1 MKNIFLILLFIF
13 TSTHIYSQQQVYP
26 LHAEGDDFPNNSYF
40 KDMGGELDPYI
51 GVWKGDWNGKTVYLE
66 LRKVKYFLGIN
77 GKGNYRDMILGERK
91 IINSD
96 GSISVDRISN
106 FNELNPEFIGIG
118 SQFKNPAQKYITFAP
133 ENMCRASAKL
143 NITFLDAAKT
153 QMSLH
158 FIYNPGHIDESC
170 QYYDLIM
177 NQQQDFP
184 MNLPKDIVLT
194 KQ

>member
-1 MKNIFLILLFIF
+1 MKNILLILLLIF

-26 LHAEGDDFPNNSYF
+26 LHAEGDDIPNNSYF
-40 KDMGGELDPYI
+40 KDIDGELDPYV

-106 FNELNPEFIGIG
+106 FDEQVPEFKGIYSKFSNP
-118 SQFKNPAQKYITFAP
+118 SQKQIDFTPK
-133 ENMCRASAKL
+133 NMCRKSASL
-143 NITFLDAAKT
+143 DITFLDAAKT

-158 FIYNPGHIDESC
+158 FIYNPSTIDNSC
-170 QYYDLIM
+170 PYYNLVM
-177 NQQQDFP
+177 VQKQDFP
-184 MNLPKDIVLT
+184 MNFPKDIVLT